1 MYTMLIAT
9 ADFSVS
15 ALVSDVLHTCQN
27 KYVSIGSY
35 KQESEILSKV
45 NSQHPDLL
53 LLDLQLPGLALYQ
66 FLQLLRYQGYCGEII
81 LLGKA
86 NDCLFLKYAL
96 SFGIAG
102 FLVKPLTRTDLL
114 NNLDELS
121 KKFSL
126 YAEQKAREAQY
137 ITLARDEIAR
147 RLVLGTMDETLFGC
161 IPDDFRAEVY
171 QTIIYESFHKN
182 QTDLPY
188 QLHELLHIAGNG
200 SSILEYF
207 EDRKKG
213 VILLKG
219 RFALERFQKFLNYYN
234 NSFQQGSPL
243 DSLFL
248 TYGAPVQSL
257 SDIHL
262 SYSQAKLLIAR
273 RFFCVSGQHT
283 LGYEELTTIKDRWRE
298 LHNSEISAYC
308 CIICGYLQSF
318 NRRKLTESMN
328 SLREY
333 LYSVQAEITDIKFF
347 LSDLLLQIKET
358 MTHTYSSTNIAF
370 PANAEIIECI
380 YRSNY
385 LFEIMEYFSVQFELV
400 MNAIGNSS
408 RESVFDDI
416 IYYIEHNHHTNL
428 KLESIA
434 AIFGYNSA
442 YLGKIFTKKFGESFN
457 SYVDK
462 VRVNH
467 AKELL
472 LENRLKVYEIAEQV
486 GYKNVDYFHKK
497 FKKYVGAS
505 PAEYRKQVDTAGDA
519 DTDIAVS

>member
-9 ADFSVS
+9 ADPCIHALITDVFQSCQTEYFSVG
-15 ALVSDVLHTCQN
+15 T
-27 KYVSIGSY
+27 Y
-35 KQESEILSKV
+35 KQESEII
-45 NSQHPDLL
+45 SQAISQKPDAL

-66 FLQLLRYQGYCGEII
+66 FLQTLRREGYYGELL
-81 LLGKA
+81 LLSKPS
-86 NDCLFLKYAL
+86 DCLFLKDAL
-96 SFGIAG
+96 KFGISG
-102 FLVKPLTRTDLL
+102 FLSKPLTRTDLL
-114 NNLDELS
+114 ANLDELTQTLS
-121 KKFSL
+121 SRAK
-126 YAEQKAREAQY
+126 QRAREARY
-137 ITLARDEIAR
+137 LTLARDEIAR
-147 RLVLGTMDETLFGC
+147 RLVLGNTDEELFSC

-171 QTIIYESFHKN
+171 QTVIYESFHES

-200 SSILEYF
+200 SSLLEYF
-207 EDRKKG
+207 EDRQKG

-219 RFALERFQKFLNYYN
+219 RFALERFQKFLNHYH
-234 NSFQQGSPL
+234 SFQQGSPL

-257 SDIHL
+257 ADIHL
-262 SYSQAKLLIAR
+262 SYSQAKLLISR

-283 LGYEELTTIKDRWRE
+283 LGYEELATIKERWRE
-298 LHNSEISAYC
+298 LHSDEISAYC
-308 CIICGYLQSF
+308 CILCGYLQSF
-318 NRRKLTESMN
+318 NRRKLSETMN

-358 MTHTYSSTNIAF
+358 MNRTYSSIGIAF
-370 PANAEIIECI
+370 PSNAEIIEQI

-385 LFEIMEYFSVQFELV
+385 LYEITEYFSVQFELV

-434 AIFGYNSA
+434 SIFGYNSA

-457 SYVDK
+457 SYIDK

-472 LENRLKVYEIAEQV
+472 LENHFKVYEIAEQV

-497 FKKYVGAS
+497 FKKYVGVS
-505 PAEYRKQVDTAGDA
+505 PAEYRKQLESGEVADA
-519 DTDIAVS
+519 EVS

>member
-15 ALVSDVLHTCQN
+15 SLVSDILQTSQSECTC
-27 KYVSIGSY
+27 IGSY
-35 KQESEILSKV
+35 TQESEILPQI
-45 NSQHPDLL
+45 NMQQPDAL

-66 FLQLLRYQGYCGEII
+66 FLQTLRHQGYHGEII
-81 LLGKA
+81 LCGKA
-86 NDCLFLKYAL
+86 SDCLFLKDAL

-102 FLVKPLTRTDLL
+102 FLAKPFTRTEFVDTI
-114 NNLDELS
+114 NELS
-121 KKFSL
+121 RKFSA
-126 YAEQKAREAQY
+126 YAERKAREAQY

-147 RLVLGTMDETLFGC
+147 RLVLGTADESLLRC
-161 IPDDFRAEVY
+161 VPEDFRAEVY
-171 QTIIYESFHKN
+171 QTVIYESFHKN
-182 QTDLPY
+182 QTDSPY
-188 QLHELLHIAGNG
+188 QLHELLRIAGNG

-207 EDRKKG
+207 EDRQKG

-219 RFALERFQKFLNYYN
+219 RFALERFQKFLQHYD
-234 NSFQQGSPL
+234 NSFQQNSPL
-243 DSLFL
+243 DSFFL

-257 SDIHL
+257 SDIHI

-283 LGYEELTTIKDRWRE
+283 LGYEELASIKDRWRE
-298 LHNSEISAYC
+298 LHNDEISAYC
-308 CIICGYLQSF
+308 CILCGYLQSF
-318 NRRKLTESMN
+318 NRRKLTETMN

-358 MTHTYSSTNIAF
+358 MNRTYSSTNIAF

-385 LFEIMEYFSVQFELV
+385 LYEITEYFSVQFELV

-416 IYYIEHNHHTNL
+416 IYYIDHNHHTNL

-472 LENRLKVYEIAEQV
+472 LENRLKVYEISEQV

-497 FKKYVGAS
+497 FKKYVGIS
-505 PAEYRKQVDTAGDA
+505 PAEYRKQLDTAGDLDNEA
-519 DTDIAVS
+519 EVS

>member
-9 ADFSVS
+9 ADSGITTQIN
-15 ALVSDVLHTCQN
+15 DTLHACQTD
-27 KYVSIGSY
+27 YLSIGSY
-35 KQESEILSKV
+35 KQESEIF
-45 NSQHPDLL
+45 SQIRSSLPDVL

-66 FLQLLRYQGYCGEII
+66 FLQTLRYEGYHGEIL

-86 NDCLFLKYAL
+86 SDCLFLKDAL
-96 SFGIAG
+96 SFNIAG
-102 FLVKPLTRTDLL
+102 FLSKPLVRAELL
-114 NNLDELS
+114 SSLTSLS
-121 KKFSL
+121 RKFSL
-126 YAEQKAREAQY
+126 YLEQKAREAQFL
-137 ITLARDEIAR
+137 TLARDEIAR
-147 RLVLGTMDETLFGC
+147 RLVLGTVDDKLLEC
-161 IPDDFRAEVY
+161 IPEDFHAEVY
-171 QTIIYESFHKN
+171 QTVIYESFHPN
-182 QTDLPY
+182 QTEQPY
-188 QLHELLHIAGNG
+188 QLYELLHIAGNG

-219 RFALERFQKFLNYYN
+219 RFALERFQKFLQHYN
-234 NSFQQGSPL
+234 DMFQQGSPL
-243 DSLFL
+243 DSFFL
-248 TYGAPVQSL
+248 TYGAPVQNL

-262 SYSQAKLLIAR
+262 SYAQAQLLISR

-283 LGYEELTTIKDRWRE
+283 LGYEELAAIKENWRS
-298 LHNSEISAYC
+298 LNRDEISAYC
-308 CIICGYLQSF
+308 CIFCGYLQSF
-318 NRRKLTESMN
+318 NRRKLTEAMD

-333 LYSVQAEITDIKFF
+333 LYSVQSEITDIKFF
-347 LSDLLLQIKET
+347 LSDLLLQVKET
-358 MTHTYSSTNIAF
+358 MTRTYSSTNIAF
-370 PANAEIIECI
+370 PANSEIIEFI

-385 LFEIMEYFSVQFELV
+385 LYEITEYFSAQFELV

-416 IYYIEHNHHTNL
+416 VYYIDHNHHTNL

-434 AIFGYNSA
+434 SIFGYNSA

-472 LENRLKVYEIAEQV
+472 VENRMKVYEIAEQV

-497 FKKYVGAS
+497 FKKYVGVS
-505 PAEYRKQVDTAGDA
+505 PAEYRKQLDNAENADESAAG
-519 DTDIAVS
+519 